1 MVVYDKQHERASRN
15 LTDTGPLTRYE
26 LRLGSRTGVTLRDAS
41 DPESVFW
48 HYASPDFLPRPVDV
62 SEWEPGGT
70 GFDLERMGPLLPYQ
84 RLLRRIEASADL
96 VSLVAAA
103 KACGPGGI
111 DFLVSRIRRMAR
123 GAGGTPA
130 DALSMPDAGVSDV
143 TGVFHSPDA
152 LRPSC

>member
-1 MVVYDKQHERASRN
+1 
-15 LTDTGPLTRYE
+15 
-26 LRLGSRTGVTLRDAS
+26 
-41 DPESVFW
+41 
-48 HYASPDFLPRPVDV
+48 
-62 SEWEPGGT
+62 
-70 GFDLERMGPLLPYQ
+70 MGPLLPYQ